1 VIKNVLVVDVSPA
14 VRNAIRFVL
23 SSALWGVVVI
33 LIFGVISVVAGVIHR
48 ESTPTTQTTGNGNPT
63 TPLKQSSDELGSQ
76 ILNWL
81 EEKEKVSPDAYFIDM
96 PTKQEERYTEYWRQA
111 RKEYQNTFAP
121 RVIALYQQLDRCGVD
136 TDDLR
141 PKIRQGWDETVIKSI
156 GHEFRA
162 IATTLPDDDS
172 QLNCHGKP

>member
-1 VIKNVLVVDVSPA
+1 VIKNVLVVNDSPA

-23 SSALWGVVVI
+23 SSALWGVI
-33 LIFGVISVVAGVIHR
+33 ITSTLGVISLVAGSCIAKA
-48 ESTPTTQTTGNGNPT
+48 PQTTQTTGNENR
-63 TPLKQSSDELGSQ
+63 TPLKQRSDELGSQ
-76 ILNWL
+76 ILDWL
-81 EEKEKVSPDAYFIDM
+81 EQKEKASPDEYFIDM
-96 PTKQEERYTEYWRQA
+96 PTEQEERYTEHWKQA